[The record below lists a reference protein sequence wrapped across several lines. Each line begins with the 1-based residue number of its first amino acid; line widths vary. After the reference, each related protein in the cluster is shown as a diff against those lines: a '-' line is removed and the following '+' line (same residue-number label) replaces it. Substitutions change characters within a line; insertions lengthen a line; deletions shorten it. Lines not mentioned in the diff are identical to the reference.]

1 MKNPKHNCPV
11 LGPNVMLPRAF
22 NTAEPNKMYYKCPFC
37 SYEKPFVDW
46 NEIEKKRNDR
56 IGNTVRVIGKDK
68 RIAIRKE
75 IDKLLARHSNR
86 IVKGIGVVGRRKVVK
101 NLILL
106 ITDILDEQKSKS

>member
-37 SYEKPFVDW
+37 GFEKPYINYD
-46 NEIEKKRNDR
+46 EILKKKNDR
-56 IGNTVRVIGKDK
+56 IGDTVRVIGKDK

-75 IDKLLARHSNR
+75 IDRLLARHSNR
-86 IVKGIGVVGRRKVVK
+86 IIKGIGVVGRRKAVK

-106 ITDILDEQKSKS
+106 IADILDEQKLKS